1 MFSWFKKEDTNSRE
15 KYISDLKKL
24 VARQYF
30 RSASE
35 AFKELRD
42 AGCYYYQV
50 LDNNDVEFYFKE
62 NEIVNNKQKITIR
75 NQLIYTR

>member
-1 MFSWFKKEDTNSRE
+1 MFSWFKKENNKE

-30 RSASE
+30 KSAGE
-35 AFKELRD
+35 AFKELKD

-50 LDNNDVEFYFKE
+50 LDNNDVEFYFEE
-62 NEIVNNKQKITIR
+62 NEIVNSKQKITVR